1 MTIRLKVINCKWAR
15 MMHMRIKCQ
24 HQRWTLLHQPN
35 ACMATTMNPT
45 LVAFGT
51 FEPPLQIQI
60 VYWQISPLSSHKQP
74 RLKTAHHLGKLLV
87 NGVHACPPLLPQ
99 RDELCLTL
107 LPCGFV
113 TRLQDAIDCSQVL
126 DIVPHLRQGLAGD
139 LQAAVNTTG
148 QPLQVVYLSA
158 AENSIGPKTR
168 YNAPSHPTLE
178 GALPWSHT
186 MCSTNSLCWR
196 SSGSSSCC
204 ISRGPS
210 QAGPPHPCQRSP
222 SASGPPSPK
231 RSRA

>member
-1 MTIRLKVINCKWAR
+1 KGCEQYRAFLSRSRLAHDLAAFDSLLLACRYAAMTIRLKVINCKWAR

-35 ACMATTMNPT
+35 TCMATTMNPT
-45 LVAFGT
+45 IVAFGA

-148 QPLQVVYLSA
+148 QPLQQRLCM
-158 AENSIGPKTR
+158 P
-168 YNAPSHPTLE
+168 PFL
-178 GALPWSHT
+178 ALR
-186 MCSTNSLCWR
+186 LR
-196 SSGSSSCC
+196 SSDSRTSCN
-204 ISRGPS
+204 
-210 QAGPPHPCQRSP
+210 
-222 SASGPPSPK
+222 ASLIPL
-231 RSRA
+231 